1 MEWTRRAFVKR
12 GGLALLS
19 LSLGGTPPFLR
30 RAAGVAGSPPL
41 HGRRRVLVAL
51 FQRGAMDGLM
61 AVTPIHDPA
70 LAEARPNLFMSLRDA
85 GNGLTDLDGRFALH
99 PSLAAL
105 APLYREG
112 RLAVVHGV
120 GSVHK
125 TRSHFDAQDYM
136 EAGTPGVK
144 TTASGWLN
152 RAAGMLR
159 TEGSPARSVALAE
172 KLPLSLYGDR
182 PAIAVEDLQSFG
194 VRVPDDPRLSERL
207 RAGFASMYAAS
218 GKRLARRVGR
228 ESFEAIEVLEKTDW
242 SGYRPANGAAYP
254 DSALGRRM
262 RQVAMLV
269 KAEVGLEVA
278 FTETGG
284 WDTHVRQGTRAGA
297 FADRAAD
304 LSTAIAAFWTDL
316 GAYQDDVVL
325 LTMTEFGR
333 TVHQNGSLGTDHGRG
348 SCLFVLGN
356 RVDGGR
362 VHGTVPERLVR
373 DALEDGRDLPVTTD
387 FRSVFAEVAGKHLRI
402 DRAHDGALFPGWE
415 GRRLSLL
422 TG

>member
-1 MEWTRRAFVKR
+1 MEWTRRAFVKG
-12 GGLALLS
+12 GGLTLLS
-19 LSLGGTPPFLR
+19 LSLGGAPPFLR
-30 RAAGVAGSPPL
+30 RAAGAAGSPPL
-41 HGRRRVLVAL
+41 QGRRKVLVAL

-70 LAEARPNLFMSLRDA
+70 LAKARPNLFMSLRDA
-85 GNGLTDLDGRFALH
+85 ENGLTDLDGRFALH
-99 PSLAAL
+99 PSFAPLV
-105 APLYREG
+105 PLYREG

-136 EAGTPGVK
+136 EAGTPGMK
-144 TTASGWLN
+144 STPSGWLN
-152 RAAGMLR
+152 RAAGLLGGR
-159 TEGSPARSVALAE
+159 GSPARSVALAD
-172 KLPLSLYGDR
+172 KLPRSLYGDR

-194 VRVPDDPRLSERL
+194 VRVPDDQRVSERL
-207 RAGFASMYAAS
+207 QAGFASMYAAS
-218 GKRLARRVGR
+218 GRMLARRVGR
-228 ESFEAIEVLEKTDW
+228 ESFEAIEVLKKTDW

-254 DSALGRRM
+254 DSVLGRRM
-262 RQVAMLV
+262 RQVAQLV

-284 WDTHVRQGTRAGA
+284 WDTHVRQGTAAGS

-304 LSTAIAAFWTDL
+304 LSRALAAFWTDL
-316 GAYQDDVVL
+316 GPYQDDVVL

-333 TVHQNGSLGTDHGRG
+333 TVEQNGSLGTDHGRG

-356 RVDGGR
+356 GVDGGR
-362 VHGTVPERLVR
+362 VHGTVPERLVK

-387 FRSVFAEVAGKHLRI
+387 FRSVFAEVAGKHLGISRS
-402 DRAHDGALFPGWE
+402 DDGVVFPGWD
-415 GRRLSLL
+415 GPRRRLMR
-422 TG
+422 T